1 MKYYAKSPVFSRDGK
16 FEQTIEMTEDT
27 QGVENQ
33 VINIYHLILM
43 DWVRKKYVSGIII
56 KNEFMNEFVIR

>member
-33 VINIYHLILM
+33 V
-43 DWVRKKYVSGIII
+43 RKKYLSGIII